1 MLTRSRAVA
10 LALLACAGGFAAYR
24 VATRVVPGPGLLMNG
39 WGLSPAG
46 EHVRVGD
53 MPVKM
58 VLSPDGKQAV
68 VATLGFAGV
77 HLTTLDVAT
86 RHVIQSLDLDRV
98 WNGLAFSPDVKTLY
112 VAGGNSGKLT
122 SYAYDAGRMTKL
134 KEVSGPAGAFASGI
148 AVQPGTGK
156 VCVLLESL
164 AQVYVLEGGTLRF
177 LTAVSTG
184 SNPHSCLFGA
194 DPRYLYA
201 SNWGGMSVSVVDLQ
215 TGGTARTIRVGVRPN
230 DMALAPDGRLF
241 VACAGDNTVHV
252 IQTRSPET
260 PVGGPT
266 RATRPPEGVRE
277 ILNTSI
283 EPTPLEGSSPDGV
296 AVSPDGKTL
305 YVANADNN
313 DVMVAD
319 IGDPAHTRVAGF
331 IPTGW
336 YPTSVAAVGD
346 QLLVAV
352 GKGLRSRANAPA
364 RIATSGAQKGVK
376 FDYIGEC
383 LEGYVSFVKV
393 GDPQALVGWTA
404 QARANTPFRVANVGK
419 TAAKSPSIV
428 PDAIAKGSPIKHVLY
443 VIMENRTYDQVFGD
457 LPQGNGDPS
466 LIMYGERVTP
476 NRHRLARE
484 YTLLD
489 NLYCNGEVS
498 YDGHSWCD
506 AAIATDAMQKQWTS
520 GYSDHG
526 DVLGSEELQV
536 PNAGYIWDAA
546 RRAGLSVRTYG
557 EGDVEYLGGH
567 AVPVD
572 SRGTWPEGRDKDR
585 VDGWIGDLKEAERTG
600 KWADLMIMS
609 LGEDHTRGTTP
620 GAFTPDAAVASNDQ
634 AIGKI
639 VAAASRSRFWKETA
653 IFFVEDDAQDG
664 PDHVDAHRTF
674 ALAVSP
680 WVRRGA
686 VDSTMYSQASIVRTI
701 ELLLGLSP
709 MTQYDAAATPM
720 FATFGRAARSVPY
733 ALQPP
738 QVDLQAKNAPS
749 APGAKASAA
758 MNLREY
764 DKAPVG
770 PLNRILWAAA
780 KPGVPYPGIRRSYGR

>member
-1 MLTRSRAVA
+1 MLTRSRAVV
-10 LALLACAGGFAAYR
+10 LAFLACAGGLAAYR
-24 VATRVVPGPGLLMNG
+24 VATRVVPGPSLLMNG

-86 RHVIQSLDLDRV
+86 HRTIQSLELDRV
-98 WNGLAFSPDVKTLY
+98 WNGLAFSPDGKTLY
-112 VAGGNSGKLT
+112 VAGGNAAKLT
-122 SYAYDAGRMTKL
+122 SYAYDAGRLTK
-134 KEVSGPAGAFASGI
+134 KDEVKAPEHSFVSG
-148 AVQPGTGK
+148 V
-156 VCVLLESL
+156 
-164 AQVYVLEGGTLRF
+164 
-177 LTAVSTG
+177 AVSPTTGRVYACNEAFNQLYILEPDLKLVGIVNTG
-184 SNPHSCLFGA
+184 SNPHTAVFGE
-194 DPRYLYA
+194 DKRHLYV
-201 SNWGGMSVSVVDLQ
+201 SNWGSKSVTVIDTQ
-215 TGGTARTIRVGVRPN
+215 TNAHVRDIRVGVRPN

-241 VACAGDNTVHV
+241 VACAGDNTVHT
-252 IQTRSPET
+252 IQTRAPEAA
-260 PVGGPT
+260 VGGPT

-277 ILNTSI
+277 IPEHVDRADAPRRKLARRRRRRAGRQDALRGERGTTTTSWSRTSA
-283 EPTPLEGSSPDGV
+283 TPG
-296 AVSPDGKTL
+296 
-305 YVANADNN
+305 
-313 DVMVAD
+313 
-319 IGDPAHTRVAGF
+319 HTRVAGF

-336 YPTSVAAVGD
+336 YPTSVAVVGD

-364 RIATSGAQKGVK
+364 RIASSETQKGVK
-376 FDYIGEC
+376 FDYIGNT
-383 LEGYVSFVKV
+383 LDGYVSFVKV
-393 GDPQALVGWTA
+393 GDPKALADWTA
-404 QARANTPFRVANVGK
+404 KVRANTPFRVANVGR
-419 TAAKSPSIV
+419 TAARSASIV
-428 PDAIAKGSPIKHVLY
+428 PDAVTKGSPIKHVLY

-466 LIMYGERVTP
+466 LVMYGERVTP
-476 NRHRLARE
+476 NRHALARE

-489 NLYCNGEVS
+489 SLYCNGEVS

-506 AAIATDAMQKQWTS
+506 AAIATDEMQKQWTS

-526 DVLGSEELQV
+526 DVVNAEELQV
-536 PNAGYIWDAA
+536 PTAGYIWDAA
-546 RRAGLSVRTYG
+546 RRAGLSVKTYG

-572 SRGTWPEGRDKDR
+572 SRGTWPQGRDKDR
-585 VDGWIGDLKEAERTG
+585 VAGWIKDLNDAEKTG
-600 KWADLMIMS
+600 KWADFMIMS
-609 LGEDHTRGTTP
+609 LGEDHTSGTRP

-686 VDSTMYSQASIVRTI
+686 VDSTMYSQASIVRTV
-701 ELLLGLSP
+701 ELLLGLPP

-720 FATFGRAARSVPY
+720 FATFGRAAKAVPY
-733 ALQPP
+733 TLRPP
-738 QVDLQAKNAPS
+738 QVDLEAKNAPN
-749 APGAKASAA
+749 APGAQASLK
-758 MNLREY
+758 MNLDEY
-764 DKAPVG
+764 DKAPAG

-780 KPGVPYPGIRRSYGR
+780 KPGVPYPGIRRSFGR